1 MSEVKMTPTA
11 VTNALR
17 TSEFEKLVTLL
28 TENGYEVLQT
38 KGAQFASPVVDMNG
52 GERFIRV
59 TLEVPK
65 GDREGNAYDGYAEAQ
80 AFAADQL
87 EKAEKASLRAEKA
100 AKAKAEKEA
109 KAKS

>member
-17 TSEFEKLVTLL
+17 TSEFDKLVALL

-38 KGAQFASPVVDMNG
+38 KGAQFASPVVDLNG
-52 GERFIRV
+52 GERFIRI

-80 AFAADQL
+80 VFAAEQA
-87 EKAEKASLRAEKA
+87 EKAIKAEEVARKKAEKI
-100 AKAKAEKEA
+100 AKNK
-109 KAKS
+109 KS

>member
-11 VTNALR
+11 ITNALR
-17 TSEFEKLVTLL
+17 ASEFNKLVTLL
-28 TENGYEVLQT
+28 AENGYEVLQT

-52 GERFIRV
+52 GERFIRI

-80 AFAADQL
+80 VFAAEQA
-87 EKAEKASLRAEKA
+87 EKAIKAEEAARKKAEKI
-100 AKAKAEKEA
+100 AKTK
-109 KAKS
+109 KS

>member
-11 VTNALR
+11 ITNALR
-17 TSEFEKLVTLL
+17 ASEFNKLVTLL

-52 GERFIRV
+52 GERFIRI

-65 GDREGNAYDGYAEAQ
+65 GDREGNPYDGYAEAQ
-80 AFAADQL
+80 VFAAEQA
-87 EKAEKASLRAEKA
+87 EKAIKAEEVARKKAEKI
-100 AKAKAEKEA
+100 AKTK
-109 KAKS
+109 KS

>member
-17 TSEFEKLVTLL
+17 QAEFDKLTDLL
-28 TENGYEVLQT
+28 TANGYEVLQT

-52 GERFIRV
+52 GERFIRI

-65 GDREGNAYDGYAEAQ
+65 GDREGNPYDGYAEAQ
-80 AFAADQL
+80 VFTAEQA
-87 EKAEKASLRAEKA
+87 EKAEKAKEVARK
-100 AKAKAEKEA
+100 KAEKIA
-109 KAKS
+109 KNKKS

>member
-11 VTNALR
+11 ITNALR
-17 TSEFEKLVTLL
+17 QAEFTKLTDLL
-28 TENGYEVLQT
+28 TANGYEVLQT

-65 GDREGNAYDGYAEAQ
+65 GDREGNPYDGYAEAE
-80 AFAADQL
+80 AFTADQAEKAL
-87 EKAEKASLRAEKA
+87 KAEEVARKKAEKI
-100 AKAKAEKEA
+100 AKTK
-109 KAKS
+109 KS

>member
-17 TSEFEKLVTLL
+17 QAEFAKLTDLL
-28 TENGYEVLQT
+28 TANGYEVLQT
-38 KGAQFASPVVDMNG
+38 KGAQFASPVVDING

-80 AFAADQL
+80 VFAAEQAEKAL
-87 EKAEKASLRAEKA
+87 KAEEVARKKAEKI
-100 AKAKAEKEA
+100 AKTK
-109 KAKS
+109 KS

>member
-17 TSEFEKLVTLL
+17 TSEFDKLAALL
-28 TENGYEVLQT
+28 AENGYEILQT

-52 GERFIRV
+52 GERFIRI

-80 AFAADQL
+80 VFATEQA
-87 EKAEKASLRAEKA
+87 EKAIKAEEVARKKAEKI
-100 AKAKAEKEA
+100 AKTK
-109 KAKS
+109 KS

>member
-11 VTNALR
+11 ITNALR
-17 TSEFEKLVTLL
+17 QAEFTKLTDLL
-28 TENGYEVLQT
+28 TANGYEVLQT

-80 AFAADQL
+80 AFTADQAEKAL
-87 EKAEKASLRAEKA
+87 KAEEVARKKAEKI
-100 AKAKAEKEA
+100 AKTK
-109 KAKS
+109 KS